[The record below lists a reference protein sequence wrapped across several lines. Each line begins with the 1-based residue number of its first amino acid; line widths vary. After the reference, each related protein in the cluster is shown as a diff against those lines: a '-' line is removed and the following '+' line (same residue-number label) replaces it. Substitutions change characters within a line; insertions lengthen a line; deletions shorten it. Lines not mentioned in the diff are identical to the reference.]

1 MGTATSPSIARVGR
15 VVCLAAAAFWLV
27 APAAG
32 AAAAESNDD
41 EIVIVVSADSP
52 VKELSRLQL
61 ADIYLGRTSRF
72 PDDQPAVPI
81 DQEPESPARER
92 FYETFLGRSQAEIK
106 AHWSK
111 IIFTGRGRPPRD
123 APTGADVKRVVAG
136 DPKAIGY
143 IERRLVDESV
153 RVVRVE

>member
-1 MGTATSPSIARVGR
+1 MGAATTLSSARAGL
-15 VVCLAAAAFWLV
+15 VVCLAAASLWVL
-27 APAAG
+27 APGAG
-32 AAAAESNDD
+32 AAAAESDDD
-41 EIVIVVSADSP
+41 EIVIVVSAENP
-52 VKELSRLQL
+52 VREISRLHL

-72 PDDQPAVPI
+72 PNDRPAVPI
-81 DQEPESPARER
+81 DQAPDSPDRER
-92 FYETFLGRSQAEIK
+92 FYQTFLGRSQAEVK

-123 APTGADVKRVVAG
+123 VPTGADVKRAVAG

-143 IERRLVDESV
+143 LERRLVDESV